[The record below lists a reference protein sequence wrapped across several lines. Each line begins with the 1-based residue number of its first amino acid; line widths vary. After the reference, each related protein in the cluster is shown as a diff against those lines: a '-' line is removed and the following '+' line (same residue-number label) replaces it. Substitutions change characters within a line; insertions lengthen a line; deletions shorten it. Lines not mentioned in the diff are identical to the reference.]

1 MSTSHPFAG
10 FSLAWKFPPDT
21 PLKIVARPADS
32 VHHFQESKGIP
43 AAVSRGSSL
52 RAKWLPP
59 RGPVGKPYYSA
70 VPGLLSPYPPSTRRI
85 YDHGQTVSLLLSI
98 PHPSNAIDKLKD
110 IIDAKRWLYNMS
122 AADFDDWLDVLEAE
136 TDTALDPHT
145 EVKLKA
151 IYLMRNAPSQAM
163 GEYPRI
169 ARPLA
174 PTDLDVHL
182 PPCVRYLDSPLNRTL
197 HLLRT
202 SLLDCLDDDDK
213 TRMVL
218 ATRTWMT
225 QKSRQELAVWL
236 VWMDGM
242 LGEHFVAHLDD
253 ATEVRIRRI
262 WHAGQLQL
270 TQESLLYQ
278 GSRLTRS
285 DIGATAAPSA
295 PAGWDKEPLRSAM
308 VRESWIQLLD
318 AGIEACQL
326 PNPAKKLF
334 LPVAQRADYF

>member
-1 MSTSHPFAG
+1 MSTAHPFAG
-10 FSLAWKFPPDT
+10 FPLAWEFPAGT
-21 PLKIVARPADS
+21 PSKVVARPANS
-32 VHHFQESKGIP
+32 VYNFQETKGVA
-43 AAVSRGSSL
+43 AAVSDGSSL

-59 RGPVGKPYYSA
+59 QGKVGNPYYSA

-85 YDHGQTVSLLLSI
+85 YDHGKTVSLLLSI
-98 PHPSNAIDKLKD
+98 PHPSSNRDKVKD
-110 IIDAKRWLYNMS
+110 IIDAKRWLYNMA

-136 TDTALDPHT
+136 KETGLNPHT

-151 IYLMRNAPSQAM
+151 IYLMRNAPSKAM

-169 ARPLA
+169 ALVL
-174 PTDLDVHL
+174 TDPEVHL
-182 PPCVRYLDSPLNRTL
+182 PPCVRRMNSPLDRTL
-197 HLLRT
+197 DLLRT
-202 SLLDCLDDDDK
+202 SLLDCLDDDKK
-213 TRMVL
+213 THMVL
-218 ATRTWMT
+218 DTRTWT
-225 QKSRQELAVWL
+225 TKKTRRELAVWL

-242 LGEHFVAHLDD
+242 LGQHFVAHLDD

-262 WHAGQLQL
+262 WYAGQLQV

-285 DIGATAAPSA
+285 DIEATAAPSA
-295 PAGWDKEPLRSAM
+295 LSNCNKEPLHSAL

-326 PNPAKKLF
+326 PNPAKKLY
-334 LPVAQRADYF
+334 LPIGQRTDYF